1 MNYPE
6 SVQYLYSLGNE
17 IKTAKLGLE
26 RMEAVAAAMQNPERG
41 FRVVH
46 VAGTNG
52 KGSTAAMIASGLR
65 AAGHSVGLYTSP
77 HLVEPTERIV
87 IDGRPATADEFVAAF
102 AEVHRVAEAMM
113 AAGTLDAHP
122 TYFETVTLMAL
133 HAFAA
138 HRVDWAVIE
147 VGLGGRLDA
156 TNIVRPQLCVI
167 TPVDY
172 DHEAWLGKSLGAI
185 AREKAGILKPGV
197 PAVLAPQHPLAR
209 EVINHRAAEVG
220 APLLDSAAWS
230 VSELTIDAT
239 GSRFVTAGLPIDCP
253 LAGEHQVENART
265 AAAALHALQL
275 TPPQIHDGIAATRW
289 PGRLER
295 VAQHPD
301 IILDGAHNPS
311 GARALAAYIRRFHA
325 GRRVAMIFGAMR
337 DKSVEEIAGVLFPLA
352 DALIVTAPGQP
363 RALRPEAILEMEP
376 HPNAH
381 TAADIGAA
389 LELPHGCD
397 VVFITGSL
405 YLVGE
410 ARALFVQ

>member
-1 MNYPE
+1 
-6 SVQYLYSLGNE
+6 
-17 IKTAKLGLE
+17 
-26 RMEAVAAAMQNPERG
+26 
-41 FRVVH
+41 
-46 VAGTNG
+46 
-52 KGSTAAMIASGLR
+52 
-65 AAGHSVGLYTSP
+65 
-77 HLVEPTERIV
+77 VEPTERIV
-87 IDGRPATADEFVAAF
+87 IDGRPATADEFAAAF

-122 TYFETVTLMAL
+122 TYFETVTLMAF
-133 HAFAA
+133 HSFAA

-172 DHEAWLGKSLGAI
+172 DHEAWLGKSLDAI

-197 PAVLAPQHPLAR
+197 PAVLAPQHQLAR
-209 EVINHRAAEVG
+209 AVIDRRAAEVG
-220 APLLDSAAWS
+220 APLLDSAAWP
-230 VSELTIDAT
+230 VSELTINAT

-275 TPPQIHDGIAATRW
+275 PPPQIHDGIAATRW

-325 GRRVAMIFGAMR
+325 GRRVAIIFGAMR

-376 HPNAH
+376 HPNAR
-381 TAADIGAA
+381 TAAGIGAA
-389 LELPHGCD
+389 LALPHGCG